1 MDSDDSAGESE
12 QIHQPGYQKILNSPV
27 LAIPIS
33 LLHFPTS
40 YTFWQES
47 PVRIHHPTISTV
59 WVPVSPEETSKPS
72 ESLEINSQKSLEESS
87 EEDSEQSPLRQ
98 SSEVT
103 ISEELS
109 EEESVQTPGDVEGA
123 REEVDENTP
132 GETTDLSPLEEIVF
146 VTVQLNN
153 KLLTFYI

>member
-1 MDSDDSAGESE
+1 MDSDSSAGESG
-12 QIHQPGYQKILNSPV
+12 QLYRPGDQAILNPSA
-27 LAIPIS
+27 LAIPVS

-59 WVPVSPEETSKPS
+59 WVPVSPEETSEPS
-72 ESLEINSQKSLEESS
+72 ESLETDSQKSLEESS
-87 EEDSEQSPLRQ
+87 EEGSERSPLRQ

-103 ISEELS
+103 ISEELF
-109 EEESVQTPGDVEGA
+109 EEESVQTAENVERT
-123 REEVDENTP
+123 REEVDEDAP
-132 GETTDLSPLEEIVF
+132 DLSPLEEIVF

-153 KLLTFYI
+153 KSLTFYI